1 MEELKLN
8 SMETKEFFIHAF
20 KEETLV
26 PILGSGFT
34 RGVTTRRG
42 GRVPSGTELKDVM
55 IEKISLKKKIDE
67 SELKAE
73 SFSSISEFFQNT
85 FPNPAEDQVIDFY
98 LKNFT
103 GVKIN
108 NPQQL
113 HFLNDVKWPYIY
125 TLNIDTGIEDS
136 KPQEWEVFYP
146 NRKFDERRINPNCR
160 ILYKVHGDVAMFCK
174 NTDYNEMILT
184 ESQYIAS
191 LQKSE
196 QFHDLLSSDC
206 GNKNLLYIGCSLDDE
221 IDIKYSVLADKN
233 RNKKVRDIRGIY
245 VTSQDL
251 SEFKKDKLAGF
262 NISHIIKLSSND
274 DYEYFYE
281 FLVQCYEESQA
292 QTEKNIT
299 NFRYTELEK
308 LGKDKS
314 ANLDYLA
321 DLSPDKNK
329 LPFYYVSSER
339 IQNINLLQDKINVV
353 IGRRFVGKTMLAHAI
368 LETHPNCERFFI
380 SEKESLSEKDVEDLL
395 QEHNALIIF
404 DSESLDD
411 RGFNNLLVK
420 FDSSKNNMICIFF
433 NSFDDVVNLLT
444 FRSEIINYAIDSTL
458 TGKLL
463 KKDVLAINEK
473 LDLLGIATFNE
484 KNNLLDNTLRIANVY
499 NRKLIN
505 NYTISSLEEL
515 KLIIWILVKNK
526 IYFQEIVILGMA
538 KIYKKIVSQ
547 FSPFI
552 QEENCKKGEIGM
564 HSVTKVICN
573 GKLGLLQILSA
584 YIYPSAKSEL
594 GKRMTKEHQ
603 KNVCQAIYEILLS
616 FSKIDMDHVK
626 EFLQFDKLNDIFSRV
641 YSESSIAS
649 MSKPNGSKSIKYG
662 AAKFIHNVY
671 ANENI
676 KRLKA
681 DDPNYWLQ
689 RAKSIYITNNYRHAG
704 STAEILEAI
713 DWAKK
718 AEQDSRTRVDNG
730 ETKYFRTESN
740 AIMQIAMLYGRLAKL
755 YGYIK
760 KDVNELALEY
770 YYKVFS
776 DTNNISATKTLLNH
790 SRGTDDFTKF
800 VNILIRKTDSVG
812 HEWDKEK
819 NYLLNI
825 GLNKDDYL
833 VYHDRKH

>member
-1 MEELKLN
+1 MEELKISLK
-8 SMETKEFFIHAF
+8 ETKDFFIHAF

-34 RGVTTRRG
+34 RGVKTRRG
-42 GRVPSGTELKDVM
+42 GSVPSGTDLKDAM
-55 IEKISLKKKIDE
+55 IDKISLKKKINKHELE
-67 SELKAE
+67 SE

-85 FPNPAEDQVIDFY
+85 FPNPSQDGVIDYY

-103 GVKIN
+103 GVRIN

-113 HFLNDVKWPYIY
+113 RFLNDIKWPYIY

-136 KPQEWEVFYP
+136 RSQEWEVFYP
-146 NRKFDERRINPNCR
+146 NRKFDERKINPDCKM
-160 ILYKVHGDVAMFCK
+160 LYKIHGDVAMFCK
-174 NTDYNEMILT
+174 SSDYNEMILT

-191 LQKSE
+191 LQQSK
-196 QFHDLLSSDC
+196 QFHDLLSADC

-245 VTSQDL
+245 VTSDDL
-251 SEFKKDKLAGF
+251 SEYKKDKLAGF
-262 NISHIIKLSSND
+262 NISHMIKLSSSD

-281 FLVQCYEESQA
+281 FLVQCYEESQV
-292 QTEKNIT
+292 QIEKNIT
-299 NFRYTELEK
+299 NFKYIELER
-308 LGKDKS
+308 LGKDKRI
-314 ANLDYLA
+314 NLDYLA

-339 IQNINLLQDKINVV
+339 IRNIKLLPDKINVV

-368 LETHPNCERFFI
+368 LEEHPNCQRYFI
-380 SEKESLSEKDVEDLL
+380 SEKESLSEKDVVDLL
-395 QEHNALIIF
+395 QEHNSLIIF

-411 RGFNNLLVK
+411 RGFNNVLVN
-420 FDSSKNNMICIFF
+420 FDSSKKNIICILL

-444 FRSEIINYAIDSTL
+444 FNSGIINYAIDGTL
-458 TGKLL
+458 TGKML

-473 LDLLGIATFNE
+473 LNLLGIATFNE

-499 NRKLIN
+499 NRKLVNSYSI
-505 NYTISSLEEL
+505 ISLEEL

-526 IYFQEIVILGMA
+526 IYFEEIVILGMA
-538 KIYKKIVSQ
+538 KEYKKIVNQ

-552 QEENCKKGEIGM
+552 QEENCKKGEIGK
-564 HSVTKVICN
+564 HSTIKVICN

-584 YIYPSAKSEL
+584 YIYPLASSEI
-594 GKRMTKEHQ
+594 GNKMTKEHQ

-616 FSKIDMDHVK
+616 FSKINMDYVK

-641 YSESSIAS
+641 YSESSITS
-649 MSKPNGSKSIKYG
+649 MSNPNGTTPIKYG

-681 DDPNYWLQ
+681 NDPNYWLQ
-689 RAKSIYITNNYRHAG
+689 RAKSIYMTNNYKRSEEA
-704 STAEILEAI
+704 ILEAI

-718 AEQDSRTRVDNG
+718 AEQDSRIRIDNG

-755 YGYIK
+755 YDYTK
-760 KDVNELALEY
+760 NDVNELALKY

-790 SRGTDDFTKF
+790 SRGTEDFKKF
-800 VNILIRKTDSVG
+800 FNKLILKADIVG
-812 HEWDKEK
+812 DEWFQER
-819 NYLLNI
+819 NYLLNV
-825 GLNKDDYL
+825 GLNKDDYFI
-833 VYHDRKH
+833 YHNRKY

>member
-740 AIMQIAMLYGRLAKL
+740 AIMQIAMFYGRLAKL

>member
-1 MEELKLN
+1 MEELKI
-8 SMETKEFFIHAF
+8 SSKETKDFFIHAF
-20 KEETLV
+20 REETLV

-34 RGVTTRRG
+34 RGVKTRRG
-42 GRVPSGTELKDVM
+42 GSVPSGTDLKDAM
-55 IEKISLKKKIDE
+55 IEKISLKKKINKHELE
-67 SELKAE
+67 SE

-85 FPNPAEDQVIDFY
+85 FPNPSEDGVIDYY

-103 GVKIN
+103 GVRIN

-113 HFLNDVKWPYIY
+113 RFLNDIKWPYIY

-136 KPQEWEVFYP
+136 RPKEWEVFYP
-146 NRKFDERRINPNCR
+146 NRKFDERKINPDCR
-160 ILYKVHGDVAMFCK
+160 ILYKIHGDVTMFCK
-174 NTDYNEMILT
+174 SSDYNEMILT

-191 LQKSE
+191 LRQSE
-196 QFHDLLSSDC
+196 QFHDLLSADC

-245 VTSQDL
+245 VTSDDL

-262 NISHIIKLSSND
+262 NISHIIKLSSSD

-292 QTEKNIT
+292 QIEKNIT
-299 NFRYTELEK
+299 NFKYIELER
-308 LGKDKS
+308 LGKEKRI
-314 ANLDYLA
+314 NLDYLA

-339 IQNINLLQDKINVV
+339 IQNIKLLQDKINVV

-368 LETHPNCERFFI
+368 LEAHPNCQRYFI
-380 SEKESLSEKDVEDLL
+380 SEKESLSEKDVVDLL

-411 RGFNNLLVK
+411 RGFNNLLVN
-420 FDSSKNNMICIFF
+420 FDLSKKNIICIFL

-444 FRSEIINYAIDSTL
+444 FNSEIINYAIDGTL
-458 TGKLL
+458 TGKIL

-473 LDLLGIATFNE
+473 LNLLGIATFNE

-499 NRKLIN
+499 NRKLVN
-505 NYTISSLEEL
+505 SYTITSLEEL

-526 IYFQEIVILGMA
+526 IYFEEIVILGMA
-538 KIYKKIVSQ
+538 KEYKKIVNQ

-552 QEENCKKGEIGM
+552 QEENCKKGEIGK
-564 HSVTKVICN
+564 HSAIKVICN

-584 YIYPSAKSEL
+584 YIYPSASSEI
-594 GKRMTKEHQ
+594 GNRMAKEHQ

-616 FSKIDMDHVK
+616 FSKIDMDYVK

-641 YSESSIAS
+641 YSELSITS
-649 MSKPNGSKSIKYG
+649 MSNPNGSTSFKYG

-681 DDPNYWLQ
+681 NDPNYWLQ

-704 STAEILEAI
+704 SRAEILEAI

-718 AEQDSRTRVDNG
+718 AEQDSRIRVDNG

-755 YGYIK
+755 YGYTK
-760 KDVNELALEY
+760 NDVNELALEY

-776 DTNNISATKTLLNH
+776 DTNNIGATKTLLNH
-790 SRGTDDFTKF
+790 SRGTEDFTKF
-800 VNILIRKTDSVG
+800 VNRLISKTDIVG
-812 HEWDKEK
+812 PEWSQER
-819 NYLLNI
+819 NYLLKI
-825 GLNKDDYL
+825 GLNKDDYFI
-833 VYHDRKH
+833 YHDRKY